1 MYVNPGGNSQSVIR
15 IGKVG
20 LGMTG
25 DQVLKLLE
33 SGFTAEEIRKMQ
45 EPAPE
50 PQQDPQPEP
59 QKEQEPEPE
68 RQQETAPEP
77 QKDPEPSET
86 DKRLDALETSIA
98 KLVKTL
104 QESNL
109 KKASFNSDPAD
120 SLEAQ
125 TDKIM
130 ASIIRPET
138 ERK

>member
-1 MYVNPGGNSQSVIR
+1 
-15 IGKVG
+15 
-20 LGMTG
+20 MTG

-33 SGFTAEEIRKMQ
+33 SGFTAEEIRKMDDPFPV
-45 EPAPE
+45 PALE
-50 PQQDPQPEP
+50 PQQDPQKEPEPEP
-59 QKEQEPEPE
+59 QKEQEPE
-68 RQQETAPEP
+68 PEP

-86 DKRLDALETSIA
+86 DKRLGALETSIA

-109 KKASFNSDPAD
+109 RNASFQSDPAD

>member
-1 MYVNPGGNSQSVIR
+1 
-15 IGKVG
+15 
-20 LGMTG
+20 MTG

-33 SGFTAEEIRKMQ
+33 SGFTAEEIRKMDDPFPVP
-45 EPAPE
+45 EPK

-59 QKEQEPEPE
+59 QKDPEPE

-77 QKDPEPSET
+77 QKDSEPSET

-109 KKASFNSDPAD
+109 KNSSFNSAGTD

-130 ASIIRPET
+130 ASIIRPEPIKKGS
-138 ERK
+138 E

>member
-1 MYVNPGGNSQSVIR
+1 
-15 IGKVG
+15 
-20 LGMTG
+20 MTG

-50 PQQDPQPEP
+50 PQKDPQPEP
-59 QKEQEPEPE
+59 QKDQEP
-68 RQQETAPEP
+68 APEP
-77 QKDPEPSET
+77 KKEPEPSET
-86 DKRLDALETSIA
+86 EKRLGALETSIE

-130 ASIIRPET
+130 ASIMRPEPIKKGS
-138 ERK
+138 E

>member
-1 MYVNPGGNSQSVIR
+1 
-15 IGKVG
+15 
-20 LGMTG
+20 MTG

-33 SGFTAEEIRKMQ
+33 SGFTVDEIRKMHEPAPEPQKDPQPEPQKDPQPEPQKKPEPERQQ

-50 PQQDPQPEP
+50 PQ
-59 QKEQEPEPE
+59 KE
-68 RQQETAPEP
+68 
-77 QKDPEPSET
+77 PEPSET
-86 DKRLDALETSIA
+86 EKRLGALETSIE

-109 KKASFNSDPAD
+109 KKSSFNSAGTD

-130 ASIIRPET
+130 ASIIRQEPIKKGSE
-138 ERK
+138 

>member
-1 MYVNPGGNSQSVIR
+1 
-15 IGKVG
+15 
-20 LGMTG
+20 MTG

-45 EPAPE
+45 EPAQEPE
-50 PQQDPQPEP
+50 SQPEP
-59 QKEQEPEPE
+59 QKEQDPEPE

-77 QKDPEPSET
+77 PKEPEPSET
-86 DKRLDALETSIA
+86 DKRLDALETSIS

-109 KKASFNSDPAD
+109 KNSSFQSDPAD

-130 ASIIRPET
+130 ASIIRPEPA
-138 ERK
+138 KKGSV

>member
-1 MYVNPGGNSQSVIR
+1 
-15 IGKVG
+15 
-20 LGMTG
+20 MTG

-33 SGFTAEEIRKMQ
+33 SGFTAEEIRKMDDPFPV
-45 EPAPE
+45 PAPE
-50 PQQDPQPEP
+50 PPKEPQPEP
-59 QKEQEPEPE
+59 QKEPEPEPQKE

-77 QKDPEPSET
+77 QKEPEPSET
-86 DKRLDALETSIA
+86 DKRLDALETSIS

-109 KKASFNSDPAD
+109 KSASFQSDPAD

-125 TDKIM
+125 TDRIM

>member
-1 MYVNPGGNSQSVIR
+1 
-15 IGKVG
+15 
-20 LGMTG
+20 MTG

-33 SGFTAEEIRKMQ
+33 SGFTVDEIRKMQ

-50 PQQDPQPEP
+50 PQPDPQPEP

-86 DKRLDALETSIA
+86 EKRLGALETSIS

-109 KKASFNSDPAD
+109 KNSSFNSAGTD

>member
-1 MYVNPGGNSQSVIR
+1 
-15 IGKVG
+15 
-20 LGMTG
+20 MTG

-45 EPAPE
+45 EPEPAPE
-50 PQQDPQPEP
+50 PQPEP
-59 QKEQEPEPE
+59 QKDPEPEPE
-68 RQQETAPEP
+68 RQQQTAPEP
-77 QKDPEPSET
+77 QKEPEPSET
-86 DKRLDALETSIA
+86 DKRLDALETSIS

-109 KKASFNSDPAD
+109 RNASFQSDPAD

>member
-1 MYVNPGGNSQSVIR
+1 
-15 IGKVG
+15 
-20 LGMTG
+20 MTG

-50 PQQDPQPEP
+50 PPKDPQPEQEP
-59 QKEQEPEPE
+59 EPEPEPEPE

-77 QKDPEPSET
+77 QKEPEPSET

-109 KKASFNSDPAD
+109 KNSSFNSDPAD

-125 TDKIM
+125 TDRIM

>member
-1 MYVNPGGNSQSVIR
+1 
-15 IGKVG
+15 
-20 LGMTG
+20 MTG

-45 EPAPE
+45 EPAPAPE
-50 PQQDPQPEP
+50 PQPEP

-77 QKDPEPSET
+77 PKDPEPSET
-86 DKRLDALETSIA
+86 DKRLDALETSIS

-109 KKASFNSDPAD
+109 KNSSFDSDPAD

>member
-1 MYVNPGGNSQSVIR
+1 
-15 IGKVG
+15 
-20 LGMTG
+20 MTG

-33 SGFTAEEIRKMQ
+33 SGFTVDEIRKMQ

-50 PQQDPQPEP
+50 PQPDPQPEP
-59 QKEQEPEPE
+59 PKEQEPESKPE

-77 QKDPEPSET
+77 QTDPEPSET
-86 DKRLDALETSIA
+86 EKRLGALETSIE

-109 KKASFNSDPAD
+109 RKASFNSDPAD
-120 SLEAQ
+120 SLEVQ

>member
-1 MYVNPGGNSQSVIR
+1 
-15 IGKVG
+15 
-20 LGMTG
+20 MTG

-45 EPAPE
+45 DPAPE
-50 PQQDPQPEP
+50 PQQDPQQDPEP
-59 QKEQEPEPE
+59 ESQPE

-77 QKDPEPSET
+77 QKEPEPSET
-86 DKRLDALETSIA
+86 DKRLGALETSIE

-120 SLEAQ
+120 SLEVQ

>member
-1 MYVNPGGNSQSVIR
+1 
-15 IGKVG
+15 
-20 LGMTG
+20 MTG

-45 EPAPE
+45 EPAPAPESQQE
-50 PQQDPQPEP
+50 PQQ
-59 QKEQEPEPE
+59 EQEPEPE

-77 QKDPEPSET
+77 QNDPEPSET
-86 DKRLDALETSIA
+86 DKRLDALETSIS

-109 KKASFNSDPAD
+109 KNSSFHSDPAD

>member
-1 MYVNPGGNSQSVIR
+1 MDDPFPV
-15 IGKVG
+15 
-20 LGMTG
+20 
-25 DQVLKLLE
+25 
-33 SGFTAEEIRKMQ
+33 
-45 EPAPE
+45 PAPE
-50 PQQDPQPEP
+50 PQPEP
-59 QKEQEPEPE
+59 QQEPEPEPE

-77 QKDPEPSET
+77 QKEPSET
-86 DKRLDALETSIA
+86 EKRLGALETSIE

>member
-1 MYVNPGGNSQSVIR
+1 
-15 IGKVG
+15 
-20 LGMTG
+20 MTG

-50 PQQDPQPEP
+50 PQPDPQPEP
-59 QKEQEPEPE
+59 EPEPEPE
-68 RQQETAPEP
+68 RQQEPAPE
-77 QKDPEPSET
+77 QQPEPSET
-86 DKRLDALETSIA
+86 EKRLGALETSIE

>member
-1 MYVNPGGNSQSVIR
+1 
-15 IGKVG
+15 
-20 LGMTG
+20 MTG

-33 SGFTAEEIRKMQ
+33 SGFTVDEIRKMQ

-59 QKEQEPEPE
+59 QQEPEPE
-68 RQQETAPEP
+68 RQQEPTPEP
-77 QKDPEPSET
+77 QQDPEPSET
-86 DKRLDALETSIA
+86 EKRLGALETSIE

>member
-1 MYVNPGGNSQSVIR
+1 
-15 IGKVG
+15 
-20 LGMTG
+20 MTG

-50 PQQDPQPEP
+50 PQQEPQQEPEPEP
-59 QKEQEPEPE
+59 QKE

-77 QKDPEPSET
+77 HQEPEPSET

-109 KKASFNSDPAD
+109 RNSSFQSDPAD
-120 SLEAQ
+120 SLEVQ

>member
-1 MYVNPGGNSQSVIR
+1 
-15 IGKVG
+15 
-20 LGMTG
+20 MTG

-50 PQQDPQPEP
+50 PQKDPQPEP
-59 QKEQEPEPE
+59 QKDQEP
-68 RQQETAPEP
+68 APEP
-77 QKDPEPSET
+77 QKDQEPAPEPKKEPEPSET
-86 DKRLDALETSIA
+86 EKRLGALETSIE

-130 ASIIRPET
+130 ASIMRPEPIKKGS
-138 ERK
+138 E

>member
-1 MYVNPGGNSQSVIR
+1 
-15 IGKVG
+15 
-20 LGMTG
+20 MTG

-33 SGFTAEEIRKMQ
+33 SGFTAEEIRKMDDPFPVP
-45 EPAPE
+45 EPD
-50 PQQDPQPEP
+50 PQQDQ
-59 QKEQEPEPE
+59 QQDHEPESKPE

-86 DKRLDALETSIA
+86 EKRLGALETSIS

-109 KKASFNSDPAD
+109 KNSSFNSAGTD

>member
-1 MYVNPGGNSQSVIR
+1 
-15 IGKVG
+15 
-20 LGMTG
+20 MTG

-45 EPAPE
+45 KPAPEPQPDPQPDPQPE
-50 PQQDPQPEP
+50 PQQDPQ
-59 QKEQEPEPE
+59 KEPEPE

-77 QKDPEPSET
+77 QKDPEPTET

-130 ASIIRPET
+130 ASIIRPEPA
-138 ERK
+138 KKGVNNP

>member
-1 MYVNPGGNSQSVIR
+1 
-15 IGKVG
+15 
-20 LGMTG
+20 MTG

-50 PQQDPQPEP
+50 PPKDPQPEP
-59 QKEQEPEPE
+59 QQEPEPD

-77 QKDPEPSET
+77 QKEPEPSET
-86 DKRLDALETSIA
+86 DKRLDALETSIS

-109 KKASFNSDPAD
+109 KNSSFQSDPAD

-130 ASIIRPET
+130 ASIIRPEPAKKGVN
-138 ERK
+138 EL

>member
-1 MYVNPGGNSQSVIR
+1 
-15 IGKVG
+15 
-20 LGMTG
+20 MTG

-33 SGFTAEEIRKMQ
+33 SGFTVDEIRKMQ
-45 EPAPE
+45 EPVPAPE
-50 PQQDPQPEP
+50 PQPEP
-59 QKEQEPEPE
+59 QQEPEPEPE

-77 QKDPEPSET
+77 QKEPEPSET
-86 DKRLDALETSIA
+86 DKRLDALETSIS

-109 KKASFNSDPAD
+109 KNSSFHSDPAD

>member
-1 MYVNPGGNSQSVIR
+1 
-15 IGKVG
+15 
-20 LGMTG
+20 MTG

-45 EPAPE
+45 DPAPE
-50 PQQDPQPEP
+50 PQQDP
-59 QKEQEPEPE
+59 EPESQPE
-68 RQQETAPEP
+68 RQQEPAPEP
-77 QKDPEPSET
+77 QHDPEPSET
-86 DKRLDALETSIA
+86 EKRLGALETSIA

-109 KKASFNSDPAD
+109 RNSSFNSAGTD

-130 ASIIRPET
+130 ASIIRPDPIKKGSE
-138 ERK
+138 

>member
-1 MYVNPGGNSQSVIR
+1 
-15 IGKVG
+15 
-20 LGMTG
+20 MTG

-33 SGFTAEEIRKMQ
+33 SGFTVEEIRKMQ
-45 EPAPE
+45 EPAPAPE
-50 PQQDPQPEP
+50 PQPEP
-59 QKEQEPEPE
+59 QPEPEPQKE

-86 DKRLDALETSIA
+86 EKRLGALETSIE

-109 KKASFNSDPAD
+109 KNSSFNSAGTD

-130 ASIIRPET
+130 ASIIRPEPIKKGS
-138 ERK
+138 E

>member
-1 MYVNPGGNSQSVIR
+1 
-15 IGKVG
+15 
-20 LGMTG
+20 MTG

-50 PQQDPQPEP
+50 PQKDPQPEP
-59 QKEQEPEPE
+59 QKDQEPESKPE
-68 RQQETAPEP
+68 RQQEPAPEP
-77 QKDPEPSET
+77 QTDPEPSET
-86 DKRLDALETSIA
+86 DKRLDALETSIS

-109 KKASFNSDPAD
+109 KNSSFNSAGTD

-130 ASIIRPET
+130 ASIIRPEPIKKGS
-138 ERK
+138 E

>member
-1 MYVNPGGNSQSVIR
+1 
-15 IGKVG
+15 
-20 LGMTG
+20 MTG

-33 SGFTAEEIRKMQ
+33 SGFTVDEIRKMQ

-59 QKEQEPEPE
+59 QKEPEPE

-77 QKDPEPSET
+77 QQDPEPSET
-86 DKRLDALETSIA
+86 EKRLGALETSIE

-109 KKASFNSDPAD
+109 KNSSFNSAGTD

-130 ASIIRPET
+130 ASIIRPEPIKKGS
-138 ERK
+138 E

>member
-1 MYVNPGGNSQSVIR
+1 
-15 IGKVG
+15 
-20 LGMTG
+20 
-25 DQVLKLLE
+25 
-33 SGFTAEEIRKMQ
+33 MQ

-50 PQQDPQPEP
+50 PPKDPQPEP
-59 QKEQEPEPE
+59 QQEQEPEPE

-86 DKRLDALETSIA
+86 DKRLDALETSIS

-109 KKASFNSDPAD
+109 KNSSFNSDSAD

>member
-1 MYVNPGGNSQSVIR
+1 
-15 IGKVG
+15 
-20 LGMTG
+20 MTG

-50 PQQDPQPEP
+50 PEPQPEP
-59 QKEQEPEPE
+59 QTEPEPE

-77 QKDPEPSET
+77 QKEPEPSET
-86 DKRLDALETSIA
+86 EKRLGALETSIE

-109 KKASFNSDPAD
+109 KNSSFQSDPAD

-130 ASIIRPET
+130 ASIIRPEPA
-138 ERK
+138 KKGVKNL

>member
-1 MYVNPGGNSQSVIR
+1 
-15 IGKVG
+15 
-20 LGMTG
+20 MTG

-45 EPAPE
+45 ETAPE
-50 PQQDPQPEP
+50 PQPDPQPEP

-77 QKDPEPSET
+77 PKDPEPSET
-86 DKRLDALETSIA
+86 DKRLDALETSIS

-109 KKASFNSDPAD
+109 KNSSFQSDPAD

-130 ASIIRPET
+130 ASIIRPEPA
-138 ERK
+138 KKGSV

>member
-1 MYVNPGGNSQSVIR
+1 
-15 IGKVG
+15 
-20 LGMTG
+20 MTG

-50 PQQDPQPEP
+50 PQKDPQPEP
-59 QKEQEPEPE
+59 QKDQEP
-68 RQQETAPEP
+68 APEP
-77 QKDPEPSET
+77 KKEPEPSET
-86 DKRLDALETSIA
+86 EKRLGALETSIE

-130 ASIIRPET
+130 ASIIRPEPIKKGS
-138 ERK
+138 E

>member
-1 MYVNPGGNSQSVIR
+1 
-15 IGKVG
+15 
-20 LGMTG
+20 MTG

-45 EPAPE
+45 QDPAPE
-50 PQQDPQPEP
+50 PQKDPQPEP

-77 QKDPEPSET
+77 QQDPEPSET
-86 DKRLDALETSIA
+86 EKRLGALENSIS

-109 KKASFNSDPAD
+109 KNSSFNSAGTD

>member
-1 MYVNPGGNSQSVIR
+1 
-15 IGKVG
+15 
-20 LGMTG
+20 MTG
-25 DQVLKLLE
+25 DQVIKLLE
-33 SGFTAEEIRKMQ
+33 SGFTVDEIRKMQ

-50 PQQDPQPEP
+50 PQQEP
-59 QKEQEPEPE
+59 QQEQEPEPE

-77 QKDPEPSET
+77 QKEPEPSET

-109 KKASFNSDPAD
+109 KNSSFNSDPTD

>member
-1 MYVNPGGNSQSVIR
+1 
-15 IGKVG
+15 
-20 LGMTG
+20 MTG

-50 PQQDPQPEP
+50 PQPDPQPEP
-59 QKEQEPEPE
+59 QKEQEPE

-77 QKDPEPSET
+77 PKEPEPSET
-86 DKRLDALETSIA
+86 EKRLGALETSIS

-109 KKASFNSDPAD
+109 KNSSFQSDPAD

>member
-1 MYVNPGGNSQSVIR
+1 
-15 IGKVG
+15 
-20 LGMTG
+20 MTG

-45 EPAPE
+45 DPAPE
-50 PQQDPQPEP
+50 PQ
-59 QKEQEPEPE
+59 
-68 RQQETAPEP
+68 PEP

-86 DKRLDALETSIA
+86 EKRLGALETSIA

-109 KKASFNSDPAD
+109 RNSSFNSAGTD

-130 ASIIRPET
+130 ASIIRPDPIKKGSE
-138 ERK
+138 

>member
-1 MYVNPGGNSQSVIR
+1 
-15 IGKVG
+15 
-20 LGMTG
+20 MTG

-33 SGFTAEEIRKMQ
+33 SGFTVDEIRKMQ

-50 PQQDPQPEP
+50 PQPEPQQDPQ
-59 QKEQEPEPE
+59 QEPEPE

-77 QKDPEPSET
+77 PKDPEPSET
-86 DKRLDALETSIA
+86 DKRLGALETSIE

-109 KKASFNSDPAD
+109 KKASFNSDQAD

>member
-1 MYVNPGGNSQSVIR
+1 
-15 IGKVG
+15 
-20 LGMTG
+20 MTG

-45 EPAPE
+45 EPEPAPE
-50 PQQDPQPEP
+50 PQPEP
-59 QKEQEPEPE
+59 QPEPEPEPQKE

-77 QKDPEPSET
+77 QKEPEPSET

-109 KKASFNSDPAD
+109 KNSSFNSDPAD

-130 ASIIRPET
+130 ASIIRQEPAKKGSEYP
-138 ERK
+138 

>member
-1 MYVNPGGNSQSVIR
+1 
-15 IGKVG
+15 
-20 LGMTG
+20 
-25 DQVLKLLE
+25 
-33 SGFTAEEIRKMQ
+33 MQ

-50 PQQDPQPEP
+50 PPKDPQPEP
-59 QKEQEPEPE
+59 QKEPEPEPE

-77 QKDPEPSET
+77 QKDLEPSET

-109 KKASFNSDPAD
+109 KNSSFNSDPAD

>member
-1 MYVNPGGNSQSVIR
+1 
-15 IGKVG
+15 
-20 LGMTG
+20 MTG

-50 PQQDPQPEP
+50 PQQDP
-59 QKEQEPEPE
+59 
-68 RQQETAPEP
+68 
-77 QKDPEPSET
+77 EPSET
-86 DKRLDALETSIA
+86 EKRLGALETSIE